1 MTSSINPEVYK
12 KLKNARKVLT
22 RDDSQ
27 VEIEVREDEEQAV
40 KLQEIIDI
48 LVAAGYF
55 RARIKGL
62 SAFDKVVGGM
72 VWCIESCNVDLDVDL
87 LFRENLSIGEKISLT
102 EKIVAVLPKIKCPL
116 TVEPHQIQGLDFIH
130 IFPVIQ
136 WLVKRSLECRQDVAA
151 FVRKCAIDQFDKKFD
166 IQDEIKQKKR
176 NLLNNIR
183 LLEEVY
189 RPHRYY
195 RKKNVGPSETV
206 SQLQI
211 TLLEYGHS
219 DGNLDDYSLFTT
231 KEKENIDEQKI
242 SDVDEVRLNKHYIS
256 LQTELKDVGVQSRDR
271 LLITS
276 MEDKKQI
283 FMDKYSELMKNQS
296 SLDGDIAR
304 TMEQL
309 EGIRNK
315 IQEAAEK
322 LQNLSPEHVDT
333 SKVKEIEDLII
344 LNDDLKSQESQ
355 FKEHCKKELANLNKL
370 IQEAKNTKNS
380 DLIENTVDLTKD
392 IDDATERVR
401 VLRIKLAKV
410 NREVAMLQR
419 QIDDVPKRAELAQYQ
434 KRFVELYNQ
443 VAVKHKETKQYYTLY
458 NTLEDTRVY
467 MKKELS
473 LLNSI
478 SESYP
483 EAMMSAK
490 GKAEFLDQ
498 FQNIVENVRQTK
510 LKSEQKLNRE
520 KQTRDQLSAMLQ
532 GLVELQ
538 RKYVTAIKQLDLECR
553 KHETLIKTQS

>member
-1 MTSSINPEVYK
+1 MTSNINPEVYK
-12 KLKNARKVLT
+12 KFKNARKILT

-136 WLVKRSLECRQDVAA
+136 WLVKRSLECRQEVAA

-166 IQDEIKQKKR
+166 IQDENKQKR
-176 NLLNNIR
+176 QNLLNNIH
-183 LLEEVY
+183 LIAEVY

-195 RKKNVGPSETV
+195 RKKNVGPCETA

-219 DGNLDDYSLFTT
+219 DGNLGDYSLFTT
-231 KEKENIDEQKI
+231 KERESIDEQKPLDI
-242 SDVDEVRLNKHYIS
+242 DEVSLNKHYIS
-256 LQTELKDVGVQSRDR
+256 LQSELKDAGVQSRDQ
-271 LLITS
+271 LLIAS

-283 FMDKYSELMKNQS
+283 FINKYSELIKNQT
-296 SLDGDIAR
+296 SLDEDIKK
-304 TMEQL
+304 TTEEL
-309 EGIRNK
+309 EVIRNK
-315 IQEAAEK
+315 IQDANEK
-322 LQNLSPEHVDT
+322 LQSLSPEHVNV

-344 LNDDLKSQESQ
+344 LNDDLKLQESQ

-370 IQEAKNTKNS
+370 IQEAKNAKSSAATEK
-380 DLIENTVDLTKD
+380 TVDLSKD
-392 IDDATERVR
+392 INDAIERVR
-401 VLRIKLAKV
+401 IIRIKLAKV

-467 MKKELS
+467 MEKELS

-478 SESYP
+478 SENYP
-483 EAMMSAK
+483 EAMMSTK

-498 FQNIVENVRQTK
+498 FQNIVENIRQTK

-520 KQTRDQLSAMLQ
+520 KQTRDQLSATLQ
-532 GLVELQ
+532 GLVEHQ

-553 KHETLIKTQS
+553 KHESLIKTQS